1 MKNLSFLLLLFFLPF
16 VTNAQKFTL
25 SGNIK
30 DAQNGEDLI
39 GATVLVKN
47 IPNTGAFSNEYGF
60 YSLTLPEGDHTIMVR
75 YLGYELIEKDI
86 TLTENKVLSFELELE
101 GKAIDT
107 VQITAERDN
116 ENVTSSEMG
125 VLRLDPKEVRN
136 VPVLFGER
144 DIVKTL
150 QLLPGVKSAG
160 EGNSGF
166 YVRGGGTDQN
176 LILLD
181 EAPVYNASHLLGFF
195 SVFNSDA
202 LKDVTLYKGGMPA
215 EYGGRASSVLDIRMK
230 DGNKKRL
237 GLTGGVGLISSRLT
251 AEAPIVKDKGSF
263 MISGRR
269 TYADVFLK
277 LSRDTV
283 INNSTLYFYDMNAK
297 ANYTINEKN
306 RIFLS
311 GYFGRDVFGFS
322 DFFGLN
328 WGNTTGTV
336 RWNHLFSEKLFSN
349 TSFFFSD
356 YDYKF
361 FVGDEENGFGLSSRI
376 QDFNFKE
383 DITWFPSNKHTVK
396 FGGQLI
402 HHTFVPGELEV
413 GTDVTFTV
421 PEAPRR
427 YGLEGALYLRD
438 EFRVNNRITVNY
450 GLRLS
455 SFHNMGGT
463 SYTFDEEGEV
473 LTETN
478 HDRWDFFE
486 NNFGLEPRIS
496 GRYLVNESNS
506 IKGSYTRNFQYVHL
520 LSNSV
525 STSPTDVYVPTSN
538 IVKPQIADQVALG
551 YFTNLNDDMFEVS
564 FEAYYKWLQNQIDYR
579 NGADLILNNTVESE
593 LVFGKGRSFGGE
605 LLVRKRKGK
614 LTGWFSYTLSR
625 ALRTFDE
632 INDGNEFPARQ
643 DRIHDL
649 SVTLIYQIAPR
660 LTASGNFV
668 YYTGDAVT
676 FPSGRYDIDG
686 FVVPYYTERNG
697 YRFPDYHRLDLGLT
711 YDLKDR
717 KRWSHSLNLS
727 CYNVYGRENAF
738 SITFEESTNVPGQTQ
753 AVRTAL
759 FKIVPSLSYDF
770 EF

>member
-1 MKNLSFLLLLFFLPF
+1 MKRLTLLLLLFAIPFLSYS
-16 VTNAQKFTL
+16 QKFTL

-30 DAQNGEDLI
+30 DASNGEDLI
-39 GATVLVKN
+39 GATVIVKD

-60 YSLTLPEGDHTIMVR
+60 YSLTLPEGNYSIMVR
-75 YLGYELIEKDI
+75 YVGYETIERDVE
-86 TLTENKVLSFELELE
+86 LTSNQIVSFELELE

-116 ENVTSSEMG
+116 ENVTSSDMG
-125 VLRLDPKEVRN
+125 VLKLDPKEVRN

-215 EYGGRASSVLDIRMK
+215 EYGGRASSVMDIRMK

-237 GLTGGVGLISSRLT
+237 GLTGGIGIISSRLT

-263 MISGRR
+263 MVSGRR
-269 TYADVFLK
+269 TYADAFLK

-283 INNSTLYFYDMNAK
+283 INSSTLYFYDLNAK
-297 ANYTINEKN
+297 ANYTINDKN

-311 GYFGRDVFGFS
+311 GYFGRDVFSFN
-322 DFFGLN
+322 DIFGLN
-328 WGNTTGTV
+328 WGNATATV

-361 FVGDEENGFGLSSRI
+361 FIGDDDNGFGLRSQI

-383 DITWFPSNKHTVK
+383 DITWFPSSDHTVK
-396 FGGQLI
+396 FGGQVI
-402 HHTFVPGELEV
+402 HHEFVPGELEV
-413 GTDVTFTV
+413 GSDVTFDV
-421 PEAPRR
+421 PNPPRR
-427 YGLEGALYLRD
+427 FGLEGALYIRD
-438 EFRVNNRITVNY
+438 DWKVNERISVNY

-455 SFHNMGGT
+455 SFHNIGGT
-463 SYTFDEEGEV
+463 SYTFDDEGTV

-478 HDRWDFFE
+478 HDRWEVFE

-496 GRYLVNESNS
+496 GRYLINEDNS
-506 IKGSYTRNFQYVHL
+506 VKAAYTRNFQYIHL

-538 IVKPQIADQVALG
+538 VVKPQISDQVAVG
-551 YFTNLNDDMFEVS
+551 YFRNFKNDMYEVS
-564 FEAYYKWLQNQIDYR
+564 VEAYYKWLQNQIDYR
-579 NGADLILNNTVESE
+579 NGADLILNSTVESE
-593 LVFGKGRSFGGE
+593 LVFGKGRSFGAE
-605 LLVRKRKGK
+605 LLVRKNKGK

-625 ALRTFDE
+625 ALRTFDD
-632 INDGNEFPARQ
+632 INDGAEFPARQ

-649 SVTLIYQIAPR
+649 SLTLIYQITKR
-660 LTASGNFV
+660 LSASGNFV

-676 FPSGRYDIDG
+676 FPSGRYEIDG

-697 YRFPDYHRLDLGLT
+697 YRFPDYHRLDLGLV
-711 YDLKDR
+711 YELKER
-717 KRWSHSLNLS
+717 KRWKHSLNLS

-738 SITFEESTNVPGQTQ
+738 TISFQESTDVPGQTE
-753 AVRTAL
+753 AVRLAL
-759 FKIVPSLSYDF
+759 FKVVPSLSYDF

>member
-1 MKNLSFLLLLFFLPF
+1 MKKLTFLLLLFLIPF
-16 VTNAQKFTL
+16 CVDAQKYTL
-25 SGNIK
+25 SGSIK
-30 DAQNGEDLI
+30 DAEDGEDLI
-39 GATVLVKN
+39 GATVLVKELA
-47 IPNTGAFSNEYGF
+47 NTGAFSNEYGF
-60 YSLTLPEGDHTIMVR
+60 YSLTLPEGDYTVMVR
-75 YLGYELIEKDI
+75 YVGYELIEKKVS
-86 TLTENKVLSFELELE
+86 LTENKTQSFELVLE
-101 GKAIDT
+101 GKAIDE
-107 VQITAERDN
+107 VKITAERDN
-116 ENVTSSEMG
+116 ENVTSADMG
-125 VLRLDPKEVRN
+125 VIRLDPKEVRN

-215 EYGGRASSVLDIRMK
+215 EYGGRASSVMDIRMK

-263 MISGRR
+263 MVSGRR

-277 LSRDTV
+277 LSKDTV
-283 INNSTLYFYDMNAK
+283 INSSTLYFYDLNAK
-297 ANYTINEKN
+297 ANYSINEKN

-311 GYFGRDVFGFS
+311 GYFGRDVFSFN
-322 DFFGLN
+322 DVFGLN
-328 WGNTTGTV
+328 WGNATATV

-349 TSFFFSD
+349 TSFFYSD

-361 FVGDEENGFGLSSRI
+361 FIGDAENGFGLRSRI

-383 DITWFPSNKHTVK
+383 DMTWFPNSNHTVK
-396 FGGQLI
+396 FGAQLV

-413 GTDVTFTV
+413 GTDVTFDV
-421 PEAPRR
+421 PNPPRR
-427 YGLEGALYLRD
+427 YGLEGALYVRD
-438 EFRVNNRITVNY
+438 EFRVNNRVTLNY

-455 SFHNMGGT
+455 SFHNLGGT
-463 SYTFDEEGEV
+463 SYTFDDEGEI
-473 LTETN
+473 LTETD
-478 HDRWDFFE
+478 HDRWEIFQ
-486 NNFGLEPRIS
+486 NNYGLEPRLS
-496 GRYLVNESNS
+496 GRYLVNENNS
-506 IKGSYTRNFQYVHL
+506 IKASYNRNFQYIHL

-525 STSPTDVYVPTSN
+525 STSPTDVYVPSSN
-538 IVKPQIADQVALG
+538 VVKPQIADQVAIG
-551 YFTNLNDDMFEVS
+551 YFRNLGDDMFEIS
-564 FEAYYKWLQNQIDYR
+564 IEAYYKWLKNQIDYR
-579 NGADLILNNTVESE
+579 NGAELILNSTVESE
-593 LVFGKGRSFGGE
+593 LVFGKGRSFGAE

-625 ALRTFDE
+625 ALRTFAD
-632 INDGNEFPARQ
+632 INDGAEFPARQ

-649 SVTLIYQIAPR
+649 SLTLIYQVTPRIA
-660 LTASGNFV
+660 LSGNFV

-697 YRFPDYHRLDLGLT
+697 YRFPDYHRMDLGLT
-711 YDLKDR
+711 YNLKDR
-717 KRWSHSLNLS
+717 KRWKHSLNLS

-738 SITFEESTNVPGQTQ
+738 TISFQESTDTPGQTE

-759 FKIVPSLSYDF
+759 FKVVPSISYDF

>member
-1 MKNLSFLLLLFFLPF
+1 MKNLSFLLLLIVIPFL
-16 VTNAQKFTL
+16 TNAQNFTL

-30 DAQNGEDLI
+30 DADNGEDLM

-60 YSLTLPEGDHTIMVR
+60 YSLTLPEGNHTILVR
-75 YLGYELIEKDI
+75 YVGYEMVEKEI
-86 TLTENKVLSFELELE
+86 SLTENQTLSFELGLD
-101 GKAIDT
+101 GRSIDT
-107 VQITAERDN
+107 VQITAQRDN

-263 MISGRR
+263 MVSGRR

-277 LSRDTV
+277 LSKDSI
-283 INNSTLYFYDMNAK
+283 INSSTLYFYDFNAK
-297 ANYTINEKN
+297 ANYTINDKN
-306 RIFLS
+306 RIFIS

-322 DFFGLN
+322 DIFGLN
-328 WGNTTGTV
+328 WGNATATV
-336 RWNHLFSEKLFSN
+336 RWNHLFSDKLFSN
-349 TSFFFSD
+349 TSFFVSD

-361 FVGDEENGFGLSSRI
+361 FIGDDENGFGLSSRI

-383 DITWFPSNKHTVK
+383 DITWFPNSKHTVK

-413 GTDVTFTV
+413 GSEVTFDL
-421 PEAPRR
+421 PNPPRR
-427 YGLEGALYLRD
+427 YGLEGALYVRD
-438 EFRVNNRITVNY
+438 DFRVNNRITVNY

-455 SFHNMGGT
+455 TFHNMGGT
-463 SYTFDEEGEV
+463 SYTFDEEGDV

-486 NNFGLEPRIS
+486 TNIGLEPRIS
-496 GRYLVNESNS
+496 GRYLLDESNS
-506 IKGSYTRNFQYVHL
+506 IKASYTRNFQYIHL

-538 IVKPQIADQVALG
+538 IVKPQIADQVAVG
-551 YFTNLNDDMFEVS
+551 YFTNLKEDMFEIS

-579 NGADLILNNTVESE
+579 NGADLILNSTVESE

-614 LTGWFSYTLSR
+614 LTGWMSYTLSR
-625 ALRTFDE
+625 ALRTFE
-632 INDGNEFPARQ
+632 AINNGNEYPARQ
-643 DRIHDL
+643 DRIHDFSL
-649 SVTLIYQIAPR
+649 TLIYQITNR

-676 FPSGRYDIDG
+676 FPSGRYDLDG
-686 FVVPYYTERNG
+686 YVVPFYTERNG

-717 KRWSHSLNLS
+717 KKWSHSLNLS

-738 SITFEESTNVPGQTQ
+738 SITFEENTDVPGQTQ

-759 FKIVPSLSYDF
+759 FKTVPSLSYDF

>member
-1 MKNLSFLLLLFFLPF
+1 MKNLSFLLLLFTIPIL
-16 VTNAQKFTL
+16 TNAQNFTL

-30 DAQNGEDLI
+30 DAENGEDLM
-39 GATVLVKN
+39 GATILVKN

-60 YSLTLPEGDHTIMVR
+60 YSLTLPAGDHTIMIR
-75 YLGYELIEKDI
+75 YIGYEQVEKNI
-86 TLTENKVLSFELELE
+86 SLTENQNLSFELKLDNHTL
-101 GKAIDT
+101 DT
-107 VQITAERDN
+107 IQITARRDN

-125 VLRLDPKEVRN
+125 VLRLDPREVRN

-237 GLTGGVGLISSRLT
+237 GLTGGIGLISSRLT
-251 AEAPIVKDKGSF
+251 IEAPIVKDKGSF
-263 MISGRR
+263 MVSGRR

-277 LSRDTV
+277 LSKDSI
-283 INNSTLYFYDMNAK
+283 INSSTLYFYDFNAK
-297 ANYTINEKN
+297 ANYTINDKN

-328 WGNTTGTV
+328 WGNATATV
-336 RWNHLFSEKLFSN
+336 RWNHLFSDKLFSN
-349 TSFFFSD
+349 TSFFVSD

-361 FVGDEENGFGLSSRI
+361 FIGDNENGFGLSSRI

-383 DITWFPSNKHTVK
+383 DITWFPNSRHTVK
-396 FGGQLI
+396 LGGQLI
-402 HHTFVPGELEV
+402 HHTFIPGKLEV
-413 GTDVTFTV
+413 GSEVTFR
-421 PEAPRR
+421 PPNPPRR
-427 YGLEGALYLRD
+427 FGLEGAVYLRD
-438 EFRVNNRITVNY
+438 DFRINNRFTVNY

-455 SFHNMGGT
+455 TFHNMGGV
-463 SYTFDEEGEV
+463 SYTFDNEGNV

-486 NNFGLEPRIS
+486 NNFGLEPRAS

-506 IKGSYTRNFQYVHL
+506 IKASYTRNFQYIHL

-525 STSPTDVYVPTSN
+525 STSPTDVYVPTTN
-538 IVKPQIADQVALG
+538 VVKPQIADQVAVG
-551 YFTNLNDDMFEVS
+551 YFTNLKDDMFEVS
-564 FEAYYKWLQNQIDYR
+564 FEAYYKWLQNQIDYK
-579 NGADLILNNTVESE
+579 NGADLILNSTVESE

-605 LLVRKRKGK
+605 LLIKKMKGK
-614 LTGWFSYTLSR
+614 MTGWISYTLSR
-625 ALRTFDE
+625 ALRTFE
-632 INDGNEFPARQ
+632 GINNGNEYPARQ

-649 SVTLIYQIAPR
+649 SLTLIYQIAKR
-660 LTASGNFV
+660 LTVSGNFV

-676 FPSGRYDIDG
+676 FPSGRYDLDG
-686 FVVPYYTERNG
+686 FTIPFYTERNG
-697 YRFPDYHRLDLGLT
+697 YRFPDYHRLDLGII
-711 YDLKDR
+711 YDLKER
-717 KRWSHSLNLS
+717 KKWRHSLSLS

-738 SITFEESTNVPGQTQ
+738 SITFEENTDFPGQTQ

-759 FKIVPSLSYDF
+759 FKTIPSISYDF